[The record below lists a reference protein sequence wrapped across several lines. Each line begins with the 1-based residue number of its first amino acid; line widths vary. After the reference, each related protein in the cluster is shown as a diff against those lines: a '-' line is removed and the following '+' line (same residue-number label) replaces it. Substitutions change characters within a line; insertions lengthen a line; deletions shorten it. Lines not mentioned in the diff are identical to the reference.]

1 MTSATGK
8 RTIEL
13 TTRKTQ
19 KTRESARRSIPE
31 HLASGAGEGPA
42 GLGRPGSSIG
52 RGRGGR
58 LPETNRAPS
67 RSATRAALAGYH
79 HRRGDGGGR
88 EAAGSRALESDVDIG
103 ATWAGVIRMV
113 ALRRPV
119 QVLLASISMLNG
131 SDTTRFGFRAA
142 ALAVFWSAVSGCMPW
157 PHRERVTPF

>member
-19 KTRESARRSIPE
+19 KTRESARRSIPA

-42 GLGRPGSSIG
+42 GLGRPASPIG

-67 RSATRAALAGYH
+67 WSATRAATQAITTGADMAAGGKRREVGRLSPISTSVL
-79 HRRGDGGGR
+79 HRRASSGWWRD
-88 EAAGSRALESDVDIG
+88 ADLSKYCWRAS
-103 ATWAGVIRMV
+103 
-113 ALRRPV
+113 
-119 QVLLASISMLNG
+119 
-131 SDTTRFGFRAA
+131 
-142 ALAVFWSAVSGCMPW
+142 
-157 PHRERVTPF
+157 H

>member
-13 TTRKTQ
+13 ATRKTQ
-19 KTRESARRSIPE
+19 KTRERARRSIPAP
-31 HLASGAGEGPA
+31 LASGAGEGPA
-42 GLGRPGSSIG
+42 GRGRPGSPIG

-67 RSATRAALAGYH
+67 WSATRVPLAGYN

-103 ATWAGVIRMV
+103 ATWAGVVRVV
-113 ALRRPV
+113 ALR
-119 QVLLASISMLNG
+119 
-131 SDTTRFGFRAA
+131 
-142 ALAVFWSAVSGCMPW
+142 
-157 PHRERVTPF
+157 